1 MNDIQKRLTEFIG
14 QETETWDFRGA
25 VRIVK
30 NGGILWEASRGYAC
44 AEFGV
49 KNTMTTRFT
58 IASVTKQFTAF
69 AVMLLYDRG
78 LLSLEEDA
86 NTYLPEDM
94 QIPAGIT
101 VHDLLPEGSEK
112 PTV

>member
-1 MNDIQKRLTEFIG
+1 MTEGHDIQQRLTEFIG
-14 QETETWDFRGA
+14 RETEYWDFWGA

-30 NGGILWEASRGYAC
+30 KGKTLWEMSRGYSC

-49 KNTMTTRFT
+49 KNTMATRFT

-78 LLSLEEDA
+78 LLSLDADA
-86 NTYLPEDM
+86 NLYLPEGM
-94 QIPAGIT
+94 HAIFC
-101 VHDLLPEGSEK
+101 PES
-112 PTV
+112 PRRQ

>member
-1 MNDIQKRLTEFIG
+1 MMKKKPDVHQRLGEYIG
-14 QETETWDFRGA
+14 QETEYWDFWGA
-25 VRIVK
+25 IRIIKDGKV
-30 NGGILWEASRGYAC
+30 LWETSRGYSC

-49 KNTMTTRFT
+49 RNTMSTRFT

-69 AVMLLYDRG
+69 AVMLLYDKG
-78 LLSLEEDA
+78 LLSLDADA

-101 VHDLLPEGSEK
+101 VQR
-112 PTV
+112 